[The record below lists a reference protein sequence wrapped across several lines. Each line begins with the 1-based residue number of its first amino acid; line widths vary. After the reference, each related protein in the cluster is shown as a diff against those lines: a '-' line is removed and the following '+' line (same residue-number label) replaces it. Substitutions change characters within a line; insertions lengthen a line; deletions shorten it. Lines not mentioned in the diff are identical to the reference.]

1 MELNAGT
8 LGLKWIRLGLVLVL
22 PVMFVIGTAGS
33 AGAQWTWSLTLAIHD
48 LKYYPDQLFPAP
60 LAYPIDFDVVAFPDP
75 VNDVAVQVPLA
86 SEVTWVNRDRNPG
99 DEPEEMTIISHLILV
114 RNPAGMPV
122 SPPTLLATLGQSMTV
137 RFDEVGEY
145 SYLCMLHPEKMKG
158 QISVRPY
165 SMQLVQRR

>member
-1 MELNAGT
+1 MGLNAGKR
-8 LGLKWIRLGLVLVL
+8 GLTWIRFGLVLVF
-22 PVMFVIGTAGS
+22 PVVFVFGTAGLG
-33 AGAQWTWSLTLAIHD
+33 GAQWTWSLTLAIHD
-48 LKYYPDQLFPAP
+48 LKYYPDQLFPAS
-60 LAYPIDFDVVAFPDP
+60 LEYPIDFDVVAFPDP
-75 VNDVAVQVPLA
+75 VNDLAVQVPLA
-86 SEVTWVNRDRNPG
+86 SEVTWVNRDRNPS

-122 SPPTLLATLGQSMTV
+122 SPPTMLAKLGQSMTV

-145 SYLCMLHPEKMKG
+145 TFLCLLHPEKMKG